1 MTDDEL
7 HEEAHLNAEY
17 EVQEVLRATFFD
29 EERRA
34 CRALV
39 LVNVLAEELLAMDD
53 VEEVSDV
60 LSLIGH
66 MVGTRMMQDRE
77 ILNTEGSA

>member
-1 MTDDEL
+1 MTEDEL
-7 HEEAHLNAEY
+7 HEEAHHNAEY
-17 EVQEVLRATFFD
+17 EVQEVLRSTFFD

-39 LVNVLAEELLAMDD
+39 LINVLAEEVLAMDD
-53 VEEVSDV
+53 VEEVSEI
-60 LSLIGH
+60 LGLLGSLIGA
-66 MVGTRMMQDRE
+66 RMMQDRD

>member
-39 LVNVLAEELLAMDD
+39 LVNVLAEEVLAMDD
-53 VEEVSDV
+53 VEEVADV
-60 LSLIGH
+60 LGLLGRLI
-66 MVGTRMMQDRE
+66 GTRMMQDRE

>member
-7 HEEAHLNAEY
+7 HQEAHHNAEY

-39 LVNVLAEELLAMDD
+39 LVNVLAEEVLAMDD
-53 VEEVSDV
+53 VEEVADV
-60 LSLIGH
+60 LGLLGRLI
-66 MVGTRMMQDRE
+66 GTRMMQDRE

>member
-1 MTDDEL
+1 MTEDEL

-29 EERRA
+29 EDLHA

-39 LVNVLAEELLAMDD
+39 LVNVLAEEVLAMDD
-53 VEEVSDV
+53 VEEVADV
-60 LSLIGH
+60 LGLLGRLI
-66 MVGTRMMQDRE
+66 GTRMMQDRD